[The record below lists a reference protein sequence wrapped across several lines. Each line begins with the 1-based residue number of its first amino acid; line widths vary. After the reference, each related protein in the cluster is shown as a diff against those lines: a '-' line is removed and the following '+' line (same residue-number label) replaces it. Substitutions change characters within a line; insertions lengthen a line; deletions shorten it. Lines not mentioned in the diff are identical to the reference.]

1 MKFLYFFYQCFR
13 LIHRLRSKK
22 KYLSLLP
29 FLDLQDSI
37 RKKNIPS
44 VVKYVYTVCTL
55 YTGYMFVFFSNF
67 VWVPLID
74 IPTCVLGFL
83 VFLIIFLGLFC
94 RRKVGD
100 DRHRVTSI
108 RTLPAGRSRF
118 RTVRQ
123 EKNKRSKSES
133 YVFCSVCV
141 LCCLLGTV
149 LRSHV
154 LFGIPPL
161 EKRGPAPLLFPTP
174 LHAPCLNKCAITG
187 SSGEL
192 RMSGWAMGE
201 RHEVRPSSTNSRSL
215 STDYCREF
223 LVNFPNH
230 QDSAQKELE
239 NVAADD
245 DHHVPAGSVPSVK
258 SLHS

>member
-1 MKFLYFFYQCFR
+1 MGSSYRYTYVRFGVSGFPDNIFGFVLSSESR
-13 LIHRLRSKK
+13 RRSSSRDVSEDLARGTVAVPHRES
-22 KYLSLLP
+22 
-29 FLDLQDSI
+29 
-37 RKKNIPS
+37 
-44 VVKYVYTVCTL
+44 
-55 YTGYMFVFFSNF
+55 
-67 VWVPLID
+67 
-74 IPTCVLGFL
+74 
-83 VFLIIFLGLFC
+83 
-94 RRKVGD
+94 
-100 DRHRVTSI
+100 
-108 RTLPAGRSRF
+108 A
-118 RTVRQ
+118 RQ
-123 EKNKRSKSES
+123 EKQAIEIRVVR
-133 YVFCSVCV
+133 VFFERQRVCV

-161 EKRGPAPLLFPTP
+161 EKRGPAPLLPTP

-201 RHEVRPSSTNSRSL
+201 RHKVRPSTNSRSL